1 MLCLWSAP
9 TGNRGK
15 ILNFLQRHR
24 RVTGVPFS
32 IQVRSVRGVRGLSLL
47 PALMAALGLMPA
59 SRVMGQIFTVLH
71 TFPSASAPDGAN
83 DDGANPSGGLML
95 SGNTFYGTATYG
107 GSSGWGTVFSLNLDG
122 TGFSNLY
129 N

>member
-32 IQVRSVRGVRGLSLL
+32 FRAHSVQVRRSLFL
-47 PALMAALGLMPA
+47 LAALITGIVLPSA
-59 SRVMGQIFTVLH
+59 RVTAQIISVLH
-71 TFPSASAPDGAN
+71 TFTSPSAPNGAN
-83 DDGANPSGGLML
+83 DDGANPSGGLIL
-95 SGNTFYGTATYG
+95 AGNTLYGTATYG
-107 GSSGWGTVFSLNLDG
+107 GSSG
-122 TGFSNLY
+122 
-129 N
+129 